1 MFLKCTTVYSAS
13 CLLRKKKS
21 KIVEAT
27 GLYLTEFSKTKEH
40 AIYFEEIK
48 VYN

>member
-1 MFLKCTTVYSAS
+1 MYH
-13 CLLRKKKS
+13 CLFSLLFIKKKKS

-48 VYN
+48 V